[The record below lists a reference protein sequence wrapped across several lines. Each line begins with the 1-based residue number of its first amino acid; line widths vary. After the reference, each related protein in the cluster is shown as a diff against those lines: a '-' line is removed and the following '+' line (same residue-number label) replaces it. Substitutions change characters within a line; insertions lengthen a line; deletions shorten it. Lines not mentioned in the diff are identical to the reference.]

1 MVIAEGEKTYHNKN
15 RLKKIHDYLLALK
28 GFLKESFQLKKI
40 STFVVL
46 KEIANHIRIEHKQIK
61 NKKTHKNIVNM
72 TLELVTYFS
81 NESILVIYIS

>member
-1 MVIAEGEKTYHNKN
+1 MKEKKTYHNKN

-61 NKKTHKNIVNM
+61 NKKTHKKHCKYDSGISNI
-72 TLELVTYFS
+72 FQ
-81 NESILVIYIS
+81 